1 MSRNFKVATKKN
13 GGALQ
18 VTLRGDF
25 DGISAHELIDIL
37 KKEGTNYP
45 KIYIN
50 TANMDELHPFG
61 IDVFQSY
68 FDRLKG
74 STSEFVFTGENAV
87 RLAPNTASTLG
98 ITITTLPT
106 DVGSEKQ

>member
-1 MSRNFKVATKKN
+1 MARNFKLLTKAN
-13 GGALQ
+13 GGDLY

-50 TANMDELHPFG
+50 TGNMDELHPFG

-74 STSEFVFTGENAV
+74 SSSEFVFTGQNAL
-87 RLAPNTASTLG
+87 RLAPDAASTLG
-98 ITITTLPT
+98 ITITTLLRM
-106 DVGSEKQ
+106 